1 MSAPQEKEAAK
12 TTPLLERHGLLWAAV
27 GIFIV
32 LAIAGMWAVDYYYA
46 PEMISPAALP
56 EAVGK

>member
-1 MSAPQEKEAAK
+1 MPSKDQEKKAL
-12 TTPLLERHGLLWAAV
+12 PLLERHGLLWALVA
-27 GIFIV
+27 IFIV

-46 PEMISPAALP
+46 PEMISPTAMP

>member
-1 MSAPQEKEAAK
+1 MTDKPKPQKSDEKQSPRSDA
-12 TTPLLERHGLLWAAV
+12 LLWWIV

-32 LAIAGMWAVDYYYA
+32 LSIAGMWTVDYYFS
-46 PEMISPAALP
+46 PEMINDKALP

>member
-1 MSAPQEKEAAK
+1 MPPKHQEKKAV
-12 TTPLLERHGLLWAAV
+12 PLLERHGLLWALVA
-27 GIFIV
+27 IFIV

-46 PEMISPAALP
+46 PEMISQTTLP

>member
-1 MSAPQEKEAAK
+1 MTDKPKPQESDEKQSPRSDA
-12 TTPLLERHGLLWAAV
+12 LLWWIV

-32 LAIAGMWAVDYYYA
+32 LSIAGMWTVDYYFS
-46 PEMISPAALP
+46 PEMINDKALP